1 MKKENGENHRKDI
14 SNIETIGGAAGFF
27 ILLYG
32 ILSLLYIDSV
42 SIYFMI
48 IVLLAILMNTTIAVL
63 NYHKKR
69 YLITIVF
76 GLVVLVLLVLFVWQ
90 WILIL

>member
-1 MKKENGENHRKDI
+1 MKRENGEKHRTEI

-42 SIYFMI
+42 SMYFMI
-48 IVLLAILMNTTIAVL
+48 IVLLAVLMNGAL
-63 NYHKKR
+63 AFWHYQKRR
-69 YLITIVF
+69 YLRAGVF
-76 GLVVLVLLVLFVWQ
+76 GLVVLILLVFFGWQ
-90 WILIL
+90 WIKIL